1 MSQAH
6 RRRRRFGPV
15 SLLACLL
22 AFQLAWRLGVPATAV
37 AAPRQDEAAPATGN
51 SAAPP
56 TPRWEWVGLEL
67 TPVAYALGQVRGR
80 FEDGYSRAAAGPGGT
95 LRLLRRQSSVA
106 YFTPLQFG
114 LFIGNEGKT
123 VFLHAEVEAGV
134 IVPVAQ
140 GHRLELG
147 LGVGLAAV
155 FVAYAGGC
163 DGYCTIGGLGPFV
176 SPVARYRVEVLPN
189 LFVGL
194 AIRAAVPVGESDS
207 VDPVITARGTLI
219 LAGLD
224 IGRS

>member
-6 RRRRRFGPV
+6 RRRHRFGPV

-67 TPVAYALGQVRGR
+67 TPVAYALGKVRGG

-114 LFIGNEGKT
+114 LFIGPT
-123 VFLHAEVEAGV
+123 LLHPSSSV
-134 IVPVAQ
+134 IVPVA
-140 GHRLELG
+140 HTASTLP
-147 LGVGLAAV
+147 LAAV

-207 VDPVITARGTLI
+207 VDPVSTARGTLI